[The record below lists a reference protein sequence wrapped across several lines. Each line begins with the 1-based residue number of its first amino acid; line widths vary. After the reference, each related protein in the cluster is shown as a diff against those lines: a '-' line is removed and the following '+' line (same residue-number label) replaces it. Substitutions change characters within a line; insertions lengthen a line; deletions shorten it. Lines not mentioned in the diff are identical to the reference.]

1 MQAGLPNEITVS
13 PQVLFQE
20 LDNESIMLNL
30 RDDAYYRL
38 DDVGT
43 RLWQLLSE
51 IGEIEQV
58 VRQMLIEYQV
68 EEARLRQDLANLLA
82 QMANAGVITLASA

>member
-1 MQAGLPNEITVS
+1 MQSKINISHE
-13 PQVLFQE
+13 VLFQE

-43 RLWQLLSE
+43 RLWQLFNEFGSVE
-51 IGEIEQV
+51 PV
-58 VRQMLIEYQV
+58 VAQMLAEYQV
-68 EEARLRQDLANLLA
+68 EESQLRQDLTLLLG
-82 QMANAGVITLASA
+82 QMQAAGVLTTVH